1 MHCDQ
6 FYLQK
11 KQYFRSS
18 SVDAQLITQLK
29 HNCRLFRLS
38 DKGITIALAPY
49 SQLVQMYLSEVI
61 DVSASNTFP
70 YVKKRI
76 LVVQE
81 EQYELTPVEVREYFI
96 AYGFLIIVNVFSV
109 AFK

>member
-1 MHCDQ
+1 
-6 FYLQK
+6 
-11 KQYFRSS
+11 
-18 SVDAQLITQLK
+18 
-29 HNCRLFRLS
+29 
-38 DKGITIALAPY
+38 
-49 SQLVQMYLSEVI
+49 MYLSEVI

-96 AYGFLIIVNVFSV
+96 AYEFLIIVNVFSV